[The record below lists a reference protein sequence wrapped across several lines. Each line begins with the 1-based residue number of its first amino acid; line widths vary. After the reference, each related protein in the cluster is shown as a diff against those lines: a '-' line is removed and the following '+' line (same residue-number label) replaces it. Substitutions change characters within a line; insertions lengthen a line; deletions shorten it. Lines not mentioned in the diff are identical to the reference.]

1 MKLCKVLNF
10 LSIVIVVFYYFFQGK
25 LGNTNENIT
34 GHTEYGEKYGNSLA
48 FIEGLTKMF
57 NSIPI

>member
-34 GHTEYGEKYGNSLA
+34 GLTEYGEMDGMWKVFSIYRR
-48 FIEGLTKMF
+48 F
-57 NSIPI
+57 NKNV